1 MPAWSKKKKAPSM
14 RKIQSRLNTASAE
27 YLSNHA
33 HNRRLVDAF
42 REKQEAARHRRPTRN
57 LDRLEKQGKIR
68 PRERIERLLDP
79 GTPFLELSSL
89 AANRAYEG
97 DSPSASS
104 IVGIGIVSGREVL
117 IRADDPTVKGGAWY
131 PLTAKKIVR
140 ALDIALENH
149 LPVIHLCDS
158 AGGFLQLQSEVFPD
172 KHMAGRIFRNQAQ
185 LSKAG
190 IKQLALVFGN
200 CTAGGA
206 YIPALSDYS
215 VIVRGTGAVFLGGPP
230 LVKAAT
236 GEEVSVEEL
245 GGAEMHTS
253 VSGTCDYPANDELDA
268 IRIGREIV
276 AQWDRPAKWPCQQE
290 AVEAPAYDP
299 AELYGIIPDDIK
311 KQFDMREVIARIVD
325 GSRFHEYQPNYGQTL
340 LCGYAN
346 IWGYKVGI
354 LANNGVLFN
363 ESTLK
368 GAHFIELCNQN
379 KTPLVFLQNITG
391 YMIGREYERR
401 GITKDGAKM
410 IMAQACSRVPKFTVM
425 CNGSFGAGN
434 YGMCGRAFDARFL
447 FTWPN
452 HQIGVMGGDQA
463 ANTLAEVKAN
473 QLRRNGEPLDETVVQ
488 ALWQQTRL
496 AYEDQL
502 SAYYSTSEI
511 WDDGIIDP
519 MDTRNA
525 LGIAISASLNA
536 PLGDPGY
543 GVLRF

>member
-1 MPAWSKKKKAPSM
+1 M
-14 RKIQSRLNTASAE
+14 RKIQSMISTASADFRRFE
-27 YLSNHA
+27 A
-33 HNRRLVDAF
+33 HNRQVVAAF
-42 REKQEAARHRRPTRN
+42 REKQEAARHARPQRD
-57 LDRLEKQGKIR
+57 LDRLAKQGKMR
-68 PRERIERLLDP
+68 PRERIEKLLDP

-89 AANRAYEG
+89 AGNMAYDG

-104 IVGIGIVSGREVL
+104 IVGIGIVSGREVM

-140 ALDIALENH
+140 ALDIAMENR

-172 KHMAGRIFRNQAQ
+172 KYMAGRIFRNQSILSKMGVKQ
-185 LSKAG
+185 LS
-190 IKQLALVFGN
+190 LVFGH

-206 YIPALSDYS
+206 YIPGLSDYS

-236 GEEVSVEEL
+236 GEEVSVEDL
-245 GGAEMHTS
+245 GGADMHTS
-253 VSGTCDYPANDELDA
+253 VSGTADYPAASEDEA
-268 IRIGREIV
+268 ILIGREIV
-276 AQWDRPAKWPCQQE
+276 AQWDRPKKWDCQQE
-290 AVEAPAYDP
+290 TPEDPAYDP
-299 AELYGIIPDDIK
+299 TEIYGIVPDDIK
-311 KQFDMREVIARIVD
+311 KSFDMREIIARIVD
-325 GSRFHEYQPNYGQTL
+325 GSRFHEYQPNYGTTL
-340 LCGYAN
+340 ICGYAN

-363 ESTLK
+363 DSSLK
-368 GAHFIELCNQN
+368 GGHFIELCNQN
-379 KTPLVFLQNITG
+379 NTPLVFLQNITG

-410 IMAQACSRVPKFTVM
+410 IMAQSCSAVPKFTVM

-434 YGMCGRAFDARFL
+434 YGMCGRAFDGRFL

-463 ANTLAEVKAN
+463 ANTLAEVKIN
-473 QLRRNGEPLDETVVQ
+473 QMKRNGGTVDEAEVKR
-488 ALWQQTRL
+488 LWDDTRV
-496 AYEDQL
+496 AYQEQL
-502 SAYYSTSEI
+502 SAYYSTSEL

-519 MDTRNA
+519 LDTRNA

-536 PLGDPGY
+536 PLAAPGY
-543 GVLRF
+543 GVFRF